1 MDEGERKGRV
11 RERMRMKMRMMRIKM
26 KLTIF
31 FMTIQKM
38 IRMMMERK
46 KVV

>member
-11 RERMRMKMRMMRIKM
+11 REWMRMKMRMMRIKM